1 MIVQALVAILLI
13 LTHVAEAAQEGGPNV
28 FVDLGTEYCAEEI
41 AIAAYESTE
50 DPDSTEPASPDFL
63 TYSAF
68 EFESEILA
76 QRALDDIHRL
86 VAQTYSEDPDI
97 DQQDNFERI
106 VVELPTEDFGEHSV
120 GYTMNLPLNDVEAD
134 ETDLLFIDMVGIVK
148 ENQLVLVLLFSGTEP
163 VPGSAGLSSESIL
176 PFAEVVEDEWD
187 GRGDLEDAI
196 PQEDEM
202 PLDWVGQEI
211 TTGEL
216 PTCDQQEQ

>member
-1 MIVQALVAILLI
+1 MIVQALVAILLVF
-13 LTHVAEAAQEGGPNV
+13 TNTVEAAQENGPNV
-28 FVDLGTEYCAEEI
+28 FVDLGSEYCSNEI

-50 DPDSTEPASPDFL
+50 APDSTAPDFL

-68 EFESEILA
+68 EFESAIQA
-76 QRALDDIHRL
+76 QRSLDDIHRL

-106 VVELPTEDFGEHSV
+106 VVEIPTEDFGEHSV
-120 GYTMNLPLNDVEAD
+120 GYTMSLPLNDTEAAD
-134 ETDLLFIDMVGIVK
+134 TDLLFIDMVGIVK
-148 ENQLVLVLLFSGTEP
+148 ANQLVLVLLFSSTEP
-163 VPGSAGLSSESIL
+163 IPAAPGLSSESIL
-176 PFAEVVEDEWD
+176 PFAEAVEDEWD
-187 GRGDLEDAI
+187 DRGDLADAL

-216 PTCDQQEQ
+216 PTCD